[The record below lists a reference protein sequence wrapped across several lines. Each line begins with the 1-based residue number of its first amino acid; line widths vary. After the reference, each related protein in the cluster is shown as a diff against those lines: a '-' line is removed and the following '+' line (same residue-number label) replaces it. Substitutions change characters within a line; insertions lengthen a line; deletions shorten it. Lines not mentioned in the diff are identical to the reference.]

1 MGIRV
6 SANTLTRLIEV
17 TEAPVIPAGQSVAL
31 QTLDVQ
37 IDVYSDLKED
47 WLNLV
52 PGIKRG
58 TVFPLVNSVSANTN
72 LPGGRKEPTFTRIRN
87 DLGWRF
93 LPFDS
98 DHELT
103 LLGNLLPFDDTL
115 PIIQGRPGRSILVI
129 PDATQV
135 AGLNIETA
143 QEAAESAIDNKAV
156 LTRPQFL
163 SLKDT

>member
-1 MGIRV
+1 MGLRV
-6 SANTLTRLIEV
+6 SFNTGTRLIEV
-17 TEAPVIPAGQSVAL
+17 TEAPVIPAGQTVAL
-31 QTLDVQ
+31 QTIDVQ
-37 IDVYSDLKED
+37 VDLYSDGKED
-47 WLNLV
+47 WRNQV
-52 PGIKRG
+52 PGIVRG
-58 TVFPLVNSVSANTN
+58 SFFPFVNSVSANTS
-72 LPGGRKEPTFTRIRN
+72 LPGGRVEPTFTRLRN

-103 LLGNLLPFDDTL
+103 LIGNILPFDETL
-115 PIIQGRPGRSILVI
+115 PIIQARPGRTILII

-135 AGLNIETA
+135 AGLNITSAE
-143 QEAAESAIDNKAV
+143 EAAANAIDDRAV